1 MGDTSAELEKKSG
14 SGLDPNASVL
24 SDNTIGPESQETG
37 HQNSSSEEA
46 PTDKT
51 NTDNP
56 KKIMPDDPDQLDTRL
71 PKLQTAANNSS
82 PSSLNNRYD
91 IYPGNPLPEFNSP
104 SARAFKVEDRMQPQ
118 LKLFGLICIPGL
130 PIRLSEIEKISGKVL
145 PGNLNLISFGNINW
159 PILKQK
165 CLVLIF
171 KSPLG
176 QRIDKFFQSKQ
187 TQNIKKID
195 AINLIA
201 KTGITSL
208 FSLRERQLTN
218 RSIRPDN
225 IFFADADRE
234 EIVFGEFVTSPP
246 GFDQPIV
253 YETIERSM
261 AGEGGRGQGT
271 LDDDIY
277 ALGATLAFL
286 LQNQFP
292 FRGKSN
298 EQIIF
303 SKITLNSYQA
313 LVGKKLLTRDLS
325 GVIRGMLQD
334 DVIERWDFKE
344 LDTWLRNQPVKL
356 SKNVVPKKSRR
367 AFRFGEVDHRN
378 LKTLAY
384 SMSTRRESA
393 LEVIKDGSIENW
405 IAKNFKD
412 EELINPIAVAKENFA
427 DFAETTPH
435 ADELLLSR
443 VLMLIDPKAP
453 ITYKDI
459 SYMPDG
465 FGSAMATEMLRGGN
479 AEIYTESIING
490 IPDIWYTTSDGT
502 NPYQY
507 TEIEFYSKM
516 IGYLQ
521 KAGPGFG
528 IERCLYES
536 NTGFACQSPIIVKE
550 NIFSIDFLLQSL
562 NAAEKTVD
570 TKNSPIDRHIAA
582 FIAARSKADM
592 DEPLSKLGDLDDTI
606 KTLSMLKLLVDLQK
620 TMNTGTLLGLAKWVG
635 GLMGPVIKLYHSR
648 EKRKEVEAAVPKI
661 VRSGSLSE
669 LLSLLDNPLEKEKD
683 EENYLTAVDEFGETA
698 DEIEKIK
705 GNTGPESESGDRTS
719 KQAAA
724 IISGLIMILLIIIM
738 IVT

>member
-24 SDNTIGPESQETG
+24 SDNTIGPESQKTG

-46 PTDKT
+46 PTDNT
-51 NTDNP
+51 NIDNP
-56 KKIMPDDPDQLDTRL
+56 KKIIPNDPDQLDTRL
-71 PKLQTAANNSS
+71 PNLQTAANNSS

-159 PILKQK
+159 PILKQQ

-187 TQNIKKID
+187 IPNIKKID

-334 DVIERWDFKE
+334 DVIERWGFKE

-393 LEVIKDGSIENW
+393 LEIIKGGSIENW
-405 IAKNFKD
+405 IAEGFKD
-412 EELINPIAVAKENFA
+412 EEIVNPIAVAKENSA
-427 DFAETTPH
+427 AFAETMPH

-443 VLMLIDPKAP
+443 VLMKIDPKAP

-502 NPYQY
+502 NPDQY

-683 EENYLTAVDEFGETA
+683 EGNYLTAVDEFGETA

-705 GNTGPESESGDRTS
+705 ETTGPESESGVRTS

>member
-14 SGLDPNASVL
+14 SDLDPNASVL

-46 PTDKT
+46 PTDNT
-51 NTDNP
+51 NTNNP

-502 NPYQY
+502 NPHQY

-516 IGYLQ
+516 SGYLQ

-683 EENYLTAVDEFGETA
+683 KGNYLTAVDEFGETA

>member
-24 SDNTIGPESQETG
+24 SDNTIGPESQKTG
-37 HQNSSSEEA
+37 RQNSSSEEA
-46 PTDKT
+46 PTDNT

-56 KKIMPDDPDQLDTRL
+56 KKIMPDDPDQLDTRP

-145 PGNLNLISFGNINW
+145 PGNLNLITFGNINW
-159 PILKQK
+159 PILEQK
-165 CLVLIF
+165 CLVLIY

-187 TQNIKKID
+187 IPNIKKID

-234 EIVFGEFVTSPP
+234 EIIFGEFVTSPP

-286 LQNQFP
+286 LQNQSP
-292 FRGKSN
+292 IRGKSN

-313 LVGKKLLTRDLS
+313 LVGGKLLTKDLS

-334 DVIERWDFKE
+334 DVIERWGFKE
-344 LDTWLRNQPVKL
+344 LDTWLRAQHVKL

-405 IAKNFKD
+405 IAENFKD
-412 EELINPIAVAKENFA
+412 EELINPIAVAKENSA
-427 DFAETTPH
+427 AFAETMPH

-562 NAAEKTVD
+562 NAAEKRVD

-648 EKRKEVEAAVPKI
+648 AKRKEVEAAVPKI

>member
-24 SDNTIGPESQETG
+24 SDNTIGLESQKTER
-37 HQNSSSEEA
+37 QNSSSEEA
-46 PTDKT
+46 PTGKT

-171 KSPLG
+171 KSTLG

-313 LVGKKLLTRDLS
+313 LVGGKLLTRDLS

-334 DVIERWDFKE
+334 DVIERWGFKE

-356 SKNVVPKKSRR
+356 SKTVVPKKSRR
-367 AFRFGEVDHRN
+367 AFRFGEVDHKN

-405 IAKNFKD
+405 IAENFKD
-412 EELINPIAVAKENFA
+412 EELINPIAVAKENSA
-427 DFAETTPH
+427 AFAETMPH

-683 EENYLTAVDEFGETA
+683 EGNYLTAVDEFGEIA

-705 GNTGPESESGDRTS
+705 ENTGPESESGDRTS

>member
-1 MGDTSAELEKKSG
+1 MSDTSAELEKKSG
-14 SGLDPNASVL
+14 SSLDPNASVL
-24 SDNTIGPESQETG
+24 SDNTIGPESQKTG

-46 PTDKT
+46 PTDNT

-71 PKLQTAANNSS
+71 PKTQTAANNSS
-82 PSSLNNRYD
+82 PSTLNNRYD

-159 PILKQK
+159 PILQQK

-187 TQNIKKID
+187 TQNINKID

-313 LVGKKLLTRDLS
+313 LVGGKLLTRDLS

-334 DVIERWDFKE
+334 DVIERWGFKE

-405 IAKNFKD
+405 IAENFKD

-427 DFAETTPH
+427 AFAETMPH

-620 TMNTGTLLGLAKWVG
+620 TINTGTLLGLAKWVG

-683 EENYLTAVDEFGETA
+683 EGNYLTAVDEFGETA

-738 IVT
+738 IIT

>member
-24 SDNTIGPESQETG
+24 SDNTIGSESQETG

-56 KKIMPDDPDQLDTRL
+56 KKIMPDDPDQLDTQL
-71 PKLQTAANNSS
+71 PKLQTATNNSS

-334 DVIERWDFKE
+334 DVIERWGFKE

-405 IAKNFKD
+405 IAENFKD

-562 NAAEKTVD
+562 NAAEKRVD

-648 EKRKEVEAAVPKI
+648 AKRKEVEAAVPKI

-698 DEIEKIK
+698 NEIEKIK

>member
-56 KKIMPDDPDQLDTRL
+56 KKIMPDDPDQLDTQL
-71 PKLQTAANNSS
+71 TKLQTAANNSS

-313 LVGKKLLTRDLS
+313 LVGGKLLTKDLS

-661 VRSGSLSE
+661 VRSGGLSE

-683 EENYLTAVDEFGETA
+683 EENYLTAVDKFGETA

-705 GNTGPESESGDRTS
+705 ENTGPESESGDRTS

>member
-334 DVIERWDFKE
+334 DVIERWGFKE

-683 EENYLTAVDEFGETA
+683 KGNYLTAVDEFGETA

>member
-46 PTDKT
+46 PTDNT

-56 KKIMPDDPDQLDTRL
+56 KKIMPDDPDQLDTQL

-334 DVIERWDFKE
+334 DVIERWGFKE

-393 LEVIKDGSIENW
+393 LEVIKDGSIEDW
-405 IAKNFKD
+405 IAENFKD

-427 DFAETTPH
+427 AFAETMPH

-661 VRSGSLSE
+661 VRSGGLSE

-738 IVT
+738 IIT

>member
-24 SDNTIGPESQETG
+24 SDNTIGSESQETG

-46 PTDKT
+46 PTDNT

-56 KKIMPDDPDQLDTRL
+56 KKIMPDDPDQLDTRP

-159 PILKQK
+159 PILQQK

-334 DVIERWDFKE
+334 DVIERWGFKE
-344 LDTWLRNQPVKL
+344 LDTWLRGQHVKL

-405 IAKNFKD
+405 IAENFKD

-562 NAAEKTVD
+562 NAAEKRVD

-648 EKRKEVEAAVPKI
+648 AKRKEVEAAVPKI

-698 DEIEKIK
+698 NEIEKIK